1 MTKYLPNSLVI
12 ILKVSNPHR
21 SRMNPSRS
29 KIIVDSNL
37 SNNDPKVILKDL
49 IDVHGLRF
57 ESKRQIFKV

>member
-1 MTKYLPNSLVI
+1 
-12 ILKVSNPHR
+12 
-21 SRMNPSRS
+21 MNPSRS

-57 ESKRQIFKV
+57 ESKSKNFKL